1 MFTERRRAVRLG
13 RLASISC
20 VIAAASA
27 AAVALPAQAS
37 VAGPKPSA
45 STTSHLWSWGDGQDD
60 NLGTGNDSNAVL
72 PKAVPAFASTQVT
85 QLVTP
90 TFFSP
95 VLALTTGGNIWA
107 WGEGTLGNGSTG
119 STSFTNKP
127 VELTGLPD
135 TSEIAATT
143 LDGGALANAGTY
155 YALNTDGTLY
165 AWGYGKHGELGN
177 GSLASVK
184 KPVQVKGLTGVKQVV
199 TGGDTAYALLS
210 DGSVYAWG
218 QGKAGQLGN
227 GSKSVSDVPVKVSLP
242 GNVSQLAS
250 FCGSAYA
257 IIGGQV
263 YAWGTNN
270 VGQLGNGSRTAS
282 ATPVLVQGIS
292 DATSVVAGC
301 VDAYAITGS
310 SGQVMAWG
318 QGAQGEMGDGQT
330 ADQQV
335 PALVTGLSGVTQVD
349 VGYETTYAVSAGQ
362 AYAWGYGQ
370 RGQLGDGQ
378 TANSDVPVA
387 VTGITSPVSTVLS
400 SAYPNAGEGTIVALG
415 TDGSLWS
422 WGWPGFDST
431 AKGGSYQ
438 NPGQV
443 PNVPAATGVYTQ
455 DGAAW
460 FISD

>member
-13 RLASISC
+13 RLASIGC
-20 VIAAASA
+20 VIVAASA

-85 QLVTP
+85 QVVTP

-119 STSFTNKP
+119 STSFSNKP

-135 TSEIAATT
+135 TSQIAATT

-184 KPVQVKGLTGVKQVV
+184 KPVRVKGLTGVKQVV

-227 GSKSVSDVPVKVSLP
+227 GGKSVSDVPVKVSLP

-250 FCGSAYA
+250 FCS
-257 IIGGQV
+257 
-263 YAWGTNN
+263 GT
-270 VGQLGNGSRTAS
+270 GPGPPRPPPCSSRGS
-282 ATPVLVQGIS
+282 ATPPRWS
-292 DATSVVAGC
+292 
-301 VDAYAITGS
+301 
-310 SGQVMAWG
+310 
-318 QGAQGEMGDGQT
+318 
-330 ADQQV
+330 
-335 PALVTGLSGVTQVD
+335 PAASTPTRSP
-349 VGYETTYAVSAGQ
+349 AA
-362 AYAWGYGQ
+362 
-370 RGQLGDGQ
+370 RGR
-378 TANSDVPVA
+378 S
-387 VTGITSPVSTVLS
+387 
-400 SAYPNAGEGTIVALG
+400 
-415 TDGSLWS
+415 
-422 WGWPGFDST
+422 WPG
-431 AKGGSYQ
+431 ARA
-438 NPGQV
+438 PRV
-443 PNVPAATGVYTQ
+443 RWATGRPPTSRSRR
-455 DGAAW
+455 W
-460 FISD
+460 